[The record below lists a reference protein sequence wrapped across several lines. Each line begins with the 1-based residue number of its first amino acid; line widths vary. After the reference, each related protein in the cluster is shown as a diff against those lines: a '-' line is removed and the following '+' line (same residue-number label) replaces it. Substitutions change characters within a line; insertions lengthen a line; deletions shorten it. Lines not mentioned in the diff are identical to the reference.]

1 MRSAMSTPLVVL
13 VLLAVW
19 IALDLAVVALM
30 YRASRRRR
38 AFAGGRSAGRF
49 DRAAVLADAGEDAEF
64 AGTRRAAAER
74 RLPSP
79 M

>member
-1 MRSAMSTPLVVL
+1 MSTTLFVLMLLVVW
-13 VLLAVW
+13 V
-19 IALDLAVVALM
+19 ALDVAVVALM
-30 YRASRRRR
+30 YRVARRRR
-38 AFAGGRSAGRF
+38 AFAGARSGGRF
-49 DRAAVLADAGEDAEF
+49 DRAAVLAEAGEDPEY